1 MHRGTG
7 SLSLQE
13 QFDLIKEPKRKI
25 ELLKARLAELDL
37 RIEVAKNGRNRSFRQ
52 QQNDEMQQM
61 MEDLM

>member
-25 ELLKARLAELDL
+25 EFFKARLAELDL
-37 RIEVAKNGRNRSFRQ
+37 RIEVAKNGRNGSFRQ